1 MRIANDELFL
11 DYRDALRLDLN
22 DALSFSSCCFA
33 SYLIDSCLMDSCL
46 MDFYLMDSCL
56 MDFYL
61 KDSCLMDFYLMDSCL
76 MDFYFT
82 APFFILEAIEIS
94 NDSVSRSLLITTYF
108 ILFLPENRSADEG
121 SSLIVLIFIMV

>member
-33 SYLIDSCLMDSCL
+33 SYLIDSC
-46 MDFYLMDSCL
+46 LMDSCL